1 MHWVTHSVK
10 VFGCLGLIP
19 TLWLSYEVEWE
30 GGICFQ
36 MKGGHVEFLTSEQN
50 KKMKKKKK
58 KTKQNKDTE
67 LGYSVRM

>member
-1 MHWVTHSVK
+1 MK
-10 VFGCLGLIP
+10 AFGHLGFVP

-36 MKGGHVEFLTSEQN
+36 MKGGHVEFFVFFLMSEQN
-50 KKMKKKKK
+50 EKMKK
-58 KTKQNKDTE
+58 TKRNKNTE

>member
-10 VFGCLGLIP
+10 VFNCLGFVP

-36 MKGGHVEFLTSEQN
+36 MKGGHVEFLCLSKT
-50 KKMKKKKK
+50 KRLKK

-67 LGYSVRM
+67 LGYNVRM